1 MFMHSRSNWKTKVEI
16 PYFIFYFGIHY
27 FALTKIKIKQ
37 KFIAFPP
44 THPPH
49 YKVCSCLLSLSVFA
63 VPIFGERKENGTV
76 RAKGSILSRIMKQS
90 WCKKRNLK
98 DDGK

>member
-49 YKVCSCLLSLSVFA
+49 YKFCSCFLSLSVFA
-63 VPIFGERKENGTV
+63 VPIFGESKENGTV
-76 RAKGSILSRIMKQS
+76 RAKGSILSHIMKQS